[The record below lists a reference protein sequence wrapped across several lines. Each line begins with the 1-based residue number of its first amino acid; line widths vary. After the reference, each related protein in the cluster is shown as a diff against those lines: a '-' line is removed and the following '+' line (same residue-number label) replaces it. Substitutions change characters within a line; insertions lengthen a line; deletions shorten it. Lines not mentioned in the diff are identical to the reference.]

1 MTCTIKK
8 YNAEVTISNTKEE
21 KQNGDDIFIGI
32 MSKNFSEANE
42 TPSSHCLII
51 LV

>member
-1 MTCTIKK
+1 MRKSLYQIQ
-8 YNAEVTISNTKEE
+8 KEE